1 MIEGSGN
8 AIDSIYYENLDDSP
22 SKELIVDWETA
33 GQRHSLAAYSIDR
46 YEVLELMRTDHA
58 GFQIYDVDGDG
69 QKEILVLQMAAG
81 EVGQAESFV
90 NSAPGSRV
98 EVYNF
103 RDGILELDASAPLSN
118 GVEKLVSMKTG
129 YLQNMALS
137 AVCHLHLR

>member
-1 MIEGSGN
+1 MPVS
-8 AIDSIYYENLDDSP
+8 YTHLDVY
-22 SKELIVDWETA
+22 KR
-33 GQRHSLAAYSIDR
+33 Q
-46 YEVLELMRTDHA
+46 ELMRTDHA

-118 GVEKLVSMKTG
+118 GCLLYTSSHQSMRPRSASSGTRFRTMKPRI
-129 YLQNMALS
+129 LS
-137 AVCHLHLR
+137 S